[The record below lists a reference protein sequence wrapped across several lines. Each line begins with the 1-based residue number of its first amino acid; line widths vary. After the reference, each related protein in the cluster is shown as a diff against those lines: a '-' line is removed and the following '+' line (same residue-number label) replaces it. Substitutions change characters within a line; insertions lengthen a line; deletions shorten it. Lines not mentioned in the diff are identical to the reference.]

1 LSSKNQKSHLVII
14 FVTVFIYLLG
24 FGIIIPVM
32 PILSRDFGASST
44 QVGMLMAIF
53 SLMQFLFSPFWGRLS
68 DKFGRR
74 PILLICLLG
83 EGLAYLLFASARSL
97 EGLFVA
103 RALAG
108 FFGASLATA
117 SAYISDVTPE
127 DSRSKGMALIGAA
140 FGLGFVFGPALGG
153 LLAFWGHQ
161 INPAPYF
168 DTSFSS
174 LWVAG
179 ICFVNFFFA
188 LKYLK
193 ESLVIAKGNKSGQ
206 GSDLGQRPSHQQ
218 HRSGRLNL
226 LISKMKMQTVG
237 PLMLIYFL
245 LSFAM
250 AAMESCLILFM
261 ADYYKWGVQQT
272 SLGFAFIGVM
282 MVLTQGFLVR
292 KVIPLFGERR
302 ILFAGVFIF
311 AFGMSG
317 LVWSPD
323 LTTLAITISLLSIG
337 IGLSN
342 PSILG
347 SVSLLTP
354 ADQQGV
360 TMGVTQSL
368 SSLGRIVGPVVGGAL
383 YKLQPTTP
391 FVTATALALVAGA
404 IVLSIFNRIPM
415 AGQKTKA

>member
-1 LSSKNQKSHLVII
+1 LSLKNQKSQLVII

-24 FGIIIPVM
+24 FGIIIPLM
-32 PILSRDFGASST
+32 PILSRDFGATST

-83 EGLAYLLFASARSL
+83 EGLAYVLFASARTL
-97 EGLFVA
+97 EMLFVA

-117 SAYISDVTPE
+117 SAYISDVTAE

-153 LLAFWGHQ
+153 LLAYWGHQ
-161 INPAPYF
+161 INPAPYY

-179 ICFVNFFFA
+179 ICFVNFVFGF
-188 LKYLK
+188 KYLK
-193 ESLVIAKGNKSGQ
+193 ESLVHVHDQ
-206 GSDLGQRPSHQQ
+206 GSVQEKLSFHQQ
-218 HRSGRLNL
+218 HRSGRLKL
-226 LISKMKMQTVG
+226 LMSKLKMQTVG
-237 PLMLIYFL
+237 PLMFIYFL

-250 AAMESCLILFM
+250 AAMEACLILFM

-292 KVIPLFGERR
+292 KVIPRYGERKV
-302 ILFAGVFIF
+302 LLAGVFVF

-354 ADQQGV
+354 SDQQGV

-368 SSLGRIVGPVVGGAL
+368 SSLGRIVGPVIGGAL
-383 YKLQPTTP
+383 YKLQPVAP
-391 FVTATALALVAGA
+391 FVTSTALALIAGSVVIIIFSQIPVAG
-404 IVLSIFNRIPM
+404 
-415 AGQKTKA
+415 KTVKG